1 MGKKAMVSATSLRSK
16 QEAGGEEVGEIE
28 AIFSTKPSISTS
40 SPSAKRAFTDKGSK
54 VDLEPGNKKGKQK
67 EKEKEKQR
75 IAKKVDG
82 NGVTSGPAETQHPE
96 GKRKRQPPS
105 NPSNPDT
112 IKADGT
118 SNQDATRS
126 VKKPKRRTTVQ
137 VFTDTSSSSS
147 LPLATQPI
155 PKPKSTPPSHSTAD
169 IDLDQFT
176 DSRGTTRKR
185 TQDGLR
191 IFSAQELKLGQG
203 NADTPLCPFDCNC
216 CMFHP
221 HPQPPP
227 SFFSGF
233 FRPPHELLTLQWQI
247 LITDTK
253 HCLSFSRLGF

>member
-1 MGKKAMVSATSLRSK
+1 MVSATSLRSK
-16 QEAGGEEVGEIE
+16 QQGGRDEVGEIE

-40 SPSAKRAFTDKGSK
+40 SPSAKRASTDKVSK
-54 VDLEPGNKKGKQK
+54 VDLESGNKKQNGKG
-67 EKEKEKQR
+67 KEKEKQR

-82 NGVTSGPAETQHPE
+82 NGIASGRVETQHPE
-96 GKRKRQPPS
+96 GNKRKRQPPS

-112 IKADGT
+112 VKADGT
-118 SNQDATRS
+118 SNQDATRWM
-126 VKKPKRRTTVQ
+126 KKPKPRTTVQ
-137 VFTDTSSSSS
+137 VFTDTSSSSL
-147 LPLATQPI
+147 LPLATQPV
-155 PKPKSTPPSHSTAD
+155 PKPKSTPLSRSTD
-169 IDLDQFT
+169 MDLDQFT

-221 HPQPPP
+221 PPPQPSP

-233 FRPPHELLTLQWQI
+233 FRPPHELLTLQW
-247 LITDTK
+247 
-253 HCLSFSRLGF
+253 